1 MEQETIIDNLQ
12 MEAGQTV
19 LSTSL
24 VASFADGEL
33 KSLALISV
41 PVGESG
47 GLPTVHYAKAATMW
61 DWETVSTGVIGGA
74 FAICMARKL
83 KKAMG
88 DVVEECASKQ
98 GMTEI
103 VKCLINKA
111 PHLRGKISRAAFD
124 CGMALIGGSDP

>member
-19 LSTSL
+19 ISTSL
-24 VASFADGEL
+24 VANFTDGEII
-33 KSLALISV
+33 SLALISM
-41 PVGESG
+41 PVGESD
-47 GLPTVHYAKAATMW
+47 GLPTVHYAKATTMW
-61 DWETVSTGVIGGA
+61 DWETVSTGIIGGA

-88 DVVEECASKQ
+88 DTVEECASKR

-103 VKCLINKA
+103 VKCLTSKA

-124 CGMALIGGSDP
+124 CGMGLIGGSDP